1 MMHKA
6 LAITRYFKKMVEY
19 LLNTP
24 LAPGKSLI
32 CIKFDGFTEI
42 KGSSSRLRL
51 NLKVHLTSC
60 LISH

>member
-6 LAITRYFKKMVEY
+6 LAITQYFKKIVEY

-60 LISH
+60 LISR